1 MEASYNWT
9 KLIQIQVFLE
19 HFKIKV
25 NLPVFASVGIAR
37 VVSVSRL
44 PECRVCDEMIPAP
57 CCRLSADLPP
67 HSLHPSHNCL
77 LYCSM

>member
-25 NLPVFASVGIAR
+25 NLPLFASVGIAR

-44 PECRVCDEMIPAP
+44 PSVECVMR
-57 CCRLSADLPP
+57 
-67 HSLHPSHNCL
+67 
-77 LYCSM
+77 